1 MYIKY
6 FLVAFLMFSFTA
18 FAQKTKAPQMV
29 KDSFVKLYPKAT
41 DVKWDKEGKDYEASF
56 KLDGNDMSVN
66 LDAKGN
72 LLETETKIETS
83 QLPKGVEKYVSDN
96 YKGFKISE
104 AAKIVKANGETS
116 YEAEVTKGKERKDL
130 IFDANGKPEK
140 KDMKKEKKED
150 KEDKE
155 DQD

>member
-1 MYIKY
+1 MR
-6 FLVAFLMFSFTA
+6 
-18 FAQKTKAPQMV
+18 
-29 KDSFVKLYPKAT
+29 
-41 DVKWDKEGKDYEASF
+41 
-56 KLDGNDMSVN
+56 
-66 LDAKGN
+66 
-72 LLETETKIETS
+72 TETKIENS

-140 KDMKKEKKED
+140 K
-150 KEDKE
+150 
-155 DQD
+155 